1 MLYNLLPMPE
11 SFEPLRPES
20 LEPLRTVSALGI
32 PDDMLKIVC
41 LVYEIDLGVDVSKEG
56 VAKYEIGVVT
66 LLPKVIFLADE
77 DVEVEAEDVF
87 CRDLASEERIK
98 YYVLECDDDLG
109 RNVDEGIDSMGLRKR
124 RGMAI
129 PTCLFY
135 LLYIY
140 KSRTT
145 RACLVFTA
153 PNDDVRQERCIEG
166 QLTIHLSIYI

>member
-1 MLYNLLPMPE
+1 MPE

-124 RGMAI
+124 HGYPPLQIRSI
-129 PTCLFY
+129 PPVNNQCIGIHALEFDKRSICRFST
-135 LLYIY
+135 IGPR
-140 KSRTT
+140 SRK
-145 RACLVFTA
+145 R
-153 PNDDVRQERCIEG
+153 
-166 QLTIHLSIYI
+166 